1 MLYPMLGVA
10 GLLGVLISLVL
21 PLAMIILFIML
32 VMSTKRQEALMTEIL
47 AELRRKSADKSYLDQ

>member
-1 MLYPMLGVA
+1 MEPMFGVF